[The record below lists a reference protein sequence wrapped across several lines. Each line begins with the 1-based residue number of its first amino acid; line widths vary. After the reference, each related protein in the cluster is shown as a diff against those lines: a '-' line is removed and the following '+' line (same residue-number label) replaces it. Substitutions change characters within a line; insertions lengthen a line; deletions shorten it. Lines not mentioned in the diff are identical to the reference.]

1 MNRKRLFFAYLLSD
15 YASALIAWVLFYLY
29 RKSVVEKLP
38 LPPVMDDNRFVLG
51 ILIIPIVWLI
61 GYYAYGLYRN
71 LLRRSRLKE
80 FTQVFIVSFL
90 GVLIIFFT
98 LLLDDNVDTY
108 RDYYYTFGS
117 LFLIHFGLTSMLRL
131 MLTSRLNNK
140 IHKGI
145 IRFNTL
151 LIGSNERAAQ
161 LLKEVRE
168 ARISDGYDF
177 KGFITVHGEDSGLL
191 SPWIPCLG
199 NSTQLD
205 SIIDEHQIEEVILA
219 VETSEHNKIN
229 GILTALGDKKVA
241 IKMIPDMYDILTG
254 TVKMSNVLGAVLI
267 EISTEMMPPW
277 QKSMKRVMDIVLSM
291 MALILLFPLM
301 IVISLLVKTGS
312 KGPVFFK
319 QERIGYRG
327 RPFHIIKFRTMFTD
341 AEKNGPQLSSSDDP
355 RITPTGR
362 FLRRSRL
369 DELPQFWNVLVGDM
383 SLVGPR
389 PERKY
394 YIDQIVQKA
403 PHYKRL
409 QQIKPGITSW
419 GQVKYGYA
427 ENIDQMLERMRFD
440 LLYLENM
447 SLTLDLKI
455 LIYTALIM
463 VQGRGK

>member
-1 MNRKRLFFAYLLSD
+1 
-15 YASALIAWVLFYLY
+15 
-29 RKSVVEKLP
+29 
-38 LPPVMDDNRFVLG
+38 MDDNRFVLG
-51 ILIIPIVWLI
+51 VLIIPLAWLV
-61 GYYAYGLYRN
+61 GYFAYGLYRN

-80 FTQVFIVSFL
+80 FTQVLMVSFL
-90 GVLIIFFT
+90 GVLFIFFS
-98 LLLDDNVDTY
+98 LLLDDHVDTY
-108 RDYYYTFGS
+108 KDYYYTFGA
-117 LFLIHFGLTSMLRL
+117 LFIIHATLTSATRL
-131 MLTSRLNNK
+131 ILTSRLNNK
-140 IHKGI
+140 IHKGL

-161 LLKEVRE
+161 LLQEVRE

-177 KGFITVHGEDSGLL
+177 KGFITVNDEDSGLL
-191 SPWIPCLG
+191 TPHIPRLG

-205 SIIDEHQIEEVILA
+205 AIIDEHEIQEVILA
-219 VETSEHNKIN
+219 VETSEHHKIN
-229 GILTALGDKKVA
+229 GILSALADKKVA

-267 EISTEMMPPW
+267 EISTEIMPPW
-277 QKSMKRVMDIVLSM
+277 QKSLKRLMDIVFSLI
-291 MALILLFPLM
+291 ALVLLFPVML
-301 IVISLLVKTGS
+301 VISVLVKSGS
-312 KGPVFFK
+312 QGPVFFK
-319 QERIGYRG
+319 QERIGYKG
-327 RPFHIIKFRTMFTD
+327 RPFQIIKFRTMFTD

-355 RITPTGR
+355 RITGTGR

-389 PERKY
+389 PERKF
-394 YIDQIVQKA
+394 YIDQIVQRA

-427 ENIDQMLERMRFD
+427 ENIDQMIERMRFD